1 MLRAT
6 RLARLARPR
15 LLSPLASAARDLST
29 ASSPGFFELRT
40 DRVLPGALDSYL
52 REQKRTAAARQKI
65 FPGWLGIWKTSL
77 GAECHTV
84 HHLYHWSSYSQ
95 RDQTRY
101 EAFDEPEQGQDV
113 MVSASSVLPLPS
125 LRPMLQSSHSAAFVE
140 ATATLQG
147 CGLPGALAFEPA
159 AAADAGERVAWE
171 LRTYQLRLG
180 YDAVP
185 QFLELYADGLADKLK
200 ADDSGASS
208 LCTLL
213 YSDCGPLNVVHELWR
228 HESLERAQASR
239 AASRKAAK
247 WRSAIGEIAKM
258 ATSFETSYLIP
269 LARSP
274 WQ

>member
-1 MLRAT
+1 M
-6 RLARLARPR
+6 P
-15 LLSPLASAARDLST
+15 LSTVPHEFHTSAFDADSWPPLANDVSIASIRWRSYTVTSKPRAMSAR
-29 ASSPGFFELRT
+29 
-40 DRVLPGALDSYL
+40 
-52 REQKRTAAARQKI
+52 
-65 FPGWLGIWKTSL
+65 LGIWKTSL

-84 HHLYHWSSYSQ
+84 HHLYHWGSYSQ
-95 RDQTRY
+95 RDQARY

-180 YDAVP
+180 YDALP